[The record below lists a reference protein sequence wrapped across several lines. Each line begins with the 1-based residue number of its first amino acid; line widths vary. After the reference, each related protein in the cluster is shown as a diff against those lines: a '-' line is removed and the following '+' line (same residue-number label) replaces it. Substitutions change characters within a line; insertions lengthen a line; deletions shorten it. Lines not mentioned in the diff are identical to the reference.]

1 MLRGAISNTVSLSGH
16 WNLCGELMMVIV
28 MVMVMVISY
37 SLNKYQ
43 VHNSLS
49 YQLSFLKAGC

>member
-16 WNLCGELMMVIV
+16 WNICGELM